1 MSATEKPMPQDFLR
15 LCLERRVKVQVA
27 DNRELIGVLHGYDE
41 HCNIV
46 VGEANETFLVETE
59 KGDVL
64 RQTRVMDLLFVRG
77 DRVITISPVQ

>member
-15 LCLERRVKVQVA
+15 LCLERRVKIQVA
-27 DNRELIGVLHGYDE
+27 DNRELVGVLHGYDE

-46 VGEANETFLVETE
+46 VGDVNETFLVETE